1 MKDVR
6 ELRIGNYI
14 LYKGNNAEIT
24 GIQLKHIEA
33 RSFYRDAKTPTGLE
47 NHSLRIEDCNP
58 IPLTVELFLKCG
70 FVYNAVDDCFD
81 RLNLRVRILGNS
93 ICAFIGVEVGFGK
106 EWYDANIEI
115 KSLHQLQNLYFS
127 LTGKE
132 LEVNL

>member
-33 RSFYRDAKTPTGLE
+33 RSFYREAKPPTYLE
-47 NHSLRIEDCNP
+47 NSSLRIEDCNP
-58 IPLTVELFLKCG
+58 IPITSELLLECG

-81 RLNLRVRILGNS
+81 RLNLRVRILGYS
-93 ICAFIGVEVGFGK
+93 ICAFIGFEVGFGK
-106 EWYDANIEI
+106 EWHDANIEI

-127 LTGKE
+127 LIGKE
-132 LEVNL
+132 LEINL